1 MRHKNTDIRALFLG
15 IGLAVML
22 TMAMAAI
29 AMVITS
35 PDPTTGKFHPVNFE
49 PVQGQAGQ
57 QAGAGRWLL
66 APIAVN
72 AQAHARAFR
81 KNTEASNLFAEL

>member
-29 AMVITS
+29 AMVLTS
-35 PDPTTGKFHPVNFE
+35 PDPISGKFHPVNFE
-49 PVQGQAGQ
+49 PALGQVDQ

-66 APIAVN
+66 APISVD
-72 AQAHARAFR
+72 AQVQPKNFR
-81 KNTEASNLFAEL
+81 KNTKAPNLFAEL